1 MSHCTTKP
9 TKWHVHPAKTQIRLG
24 IRPVWSESSVGSS
37 APTISSCRRWIKDW
51 SDWTDAQADPSLRWV
66 HGSFCWFCC
75 AAVHICNIGKGFMHF
90 KNLQILYLYWSN
102 ILVFLNWQCKFL
114 SWIFVYLVKTGF
126 TDKRAIWDPVTV
138 TSLSTGFLSQINS
151 HRLVYDSYPLYLQ
164 IEILR
169 ISLIETKYN
178 QNRVKNPRE
187 TSMFLWKSL
196 EMFVMVT
203 GKVSGIRLPRFL
215 IIAFH
220 LLIVCGTILAFYG
233 SYKQGEL
240 C

>member
-75 AAVHICNIGKGFMHF
+75 AAVHICNLGKGFMHF

-102 ILVFLNWQCKFL
+102 ILDVSIESFFHADGHVIHVHVFCWLVYVCGFCVYICFALKFSIFFLNWQCKFL
-114 SWIFVYLVKTGF
+114 SW
-126 TDKRAIWDPVTV
+126 
-138 TSLSTGFLSQINS
+138 SLSTWSKLASQTNVPYEILSQWLAYQQAS
-151 HRLVYDSYPLYLQ
+151 CHRS
-164 IEILR
+164 I
-169 ISLIETKYN
+169 
-178 QNRVKNPRE
+178 
-187 TSMFLWKSL
+187 
-196 EMFVMVT
+196 VT
-203 GKVSGIRLPRFL
+203 G
-215 IIAFH
+215 
-220 LLIVCGTILAFYG
+220 
-233 SYKQGEL
+233 
-240 C
+240 